1 MLEERK
7 KLCPA
12 MDLRKRMEERGLAW
26 AMEAEEGDEKKE
38 ETPPPPEWKE
48 DAAPRKRKHTAP
60 GPTSTPKKTKIYSS
74 RLQYSFSYS

>member
-38 ETPPPPEWKE
+38 ETPPPPRMERRCCPSKE
-48 DAAPRKRKHTAP
+48 EAYCSRPY
-60 GPTSTPKKTKIYSS
+60 IYS
-74 RLQYSFSYS
+74 QKDKDIFF